1 MPPDR
6 DHSRNPPTKR
16 IKLEGMRLIKT
27 IELHSLVQHFT

>member
-16 IKLEGMRLIKT
+16 IKLEGMRLIET
-27 IELHSLVQHFT
+27 TVLHSLAQLFT